1 MPPVF
6 SHGDLRLYLLSLL
19 AERPLHGYG
28 IIQALSERTG
38 GTYTPSAGTI
48 YPRLAKLEDE
58 GLVTKTQEGRTSIY
72 EITEAGRAEVAER
85 AAEIDGIQS
94 GLSDSVRIIAE
105 SVRNNVREA
114 MKSMRADFAAAANQ
128 PAAPEEPPAEDP
140 RAAARIQLAR
150 AETVLAGFRAT
161 IRADLRT
168 HIARGGSLTPE
179 LVDALTQDLD
189 GVTARVRAS
198 LG

>member
-6 SHGDLRLYLLSLL
+6 NHGDLRLYLLSLL

-48 YPRLAKLEDE
+48 YPRLSKLEDE
-58 GLVTKTQEGRTSIY
+58 GLVTKTQEGRTTIYSI
-72 EITEAGRAEVAER
+72 TDAGRAEVKRR
-85 AAEIDGIQS
+85 AAELDGIQN
-94 GLSDSVRIIAE
+94 GLSDSVRIIADG
-105 SVRNNVREA
+105 VRNNVREA
-114 MKSMRADFAAAANQ
+114 MKSMRADFAAAASS
-128 PAAPEEPPAEDP
+128 PPPEEPPAEDP

-150 AETVLAGFRAT
+150 AETLLAGFRAT

-179 LVDALTQDLD
+179 LVDALTADLD
-189 GVTARVRAS
+189 GVTERVRSS

>member
-6 SHGDLRLYLLSLL
+6 NHGDLRLYLLSLL

-48 YPRLAKLEDE
+48 YPRLSKLEDE
-58 GLVTKTQEGRTSIY
+58 GLVTKTQEGRTTIY
-72 EITEAGRAEVAER
+72 SITEAGRAEVEQR
-85 AAEIDGIQS
+85 AAELDGIQN
-94 GLSDSVRIIAE
+94 GLSDSVRIIADG
-105 SVRNNVREA
+105 VRNNVREA
-114 MKSMRADFAAAANQ
+114 MKSMRADFAAAASS
-128 PAAPEEPPAEDP
+128 PTPEEPPAEDP

-150 AETVLAGFRAT
+150 AETLLAGFRAT

-179 LVDALTQDLD
+179 LVDALTADLD
-189 GVTARVRAS
+189 GVTERVRSS

>member
-6 SHGDLRLYLLSLL
+6 NHGDLRLYLLSLL
-19 AERPLHGYG
+19 VERPLHGYG

-48 YPRLAKLEDE
+48 YPRLSKLEDE
-58 GLVTKTQEGRTSIY
+58 GLVTKTQEGRTTIYSI
-72 EITEAGRAEVAER
+72 TDAGRAEVEER
-85 AAEIDGIQS
+85 ASELDGIQN
-94 GLSDSVRIIAE
+94 GLSDSVRIIADG
-105 SVRNNVREA
+105 VRNNVREA
-114 MKSMRADFAAAANQ
+114 MKSMRADFAAAATS
-128 PAAPEEPPAEDP
+128 PTPEEPPASDP
-140 RAAARIQLAR
+140 RAASRIQLAR
-150 AETVLAGFRAT
+150 AETLLAGFRAT

-179 LVDALTQDLD
+179 LVDALTADLD
-189 GVTARVRAS
+189 GVTERVRSS

>member
-1 MPPVF
+1 
-6 SHGDLRLYLLSLL
+6 
-19 AERPLHGYG
+19 LHGYG

-48 YPRLAKLEDE
+48 YPRLSKLEDE
-58 GLVTKTQEGRTSIY
+58 GLVTKHQEGRTTIY
-72 EITEAGRAEVAER
+72 EITAAGRAEVEQR
-85 AAEIDGIQS
+85 ASELDGIQN
-94 GLSDSVRIIAE
+94 GLSDSVRIIAD
-105 SVRNNVREA
+105 SVRSNVREA
-114 MKSMRADFAAAANQ
+114 MKSMRADFAAAAKQ
-128 PAAPEEPPAEDP
+128 PAAPEEPVSEDP

-168 HIARGGSLTPE
+168 HIARGGSVTPE
-179 LVDALTQDLD
+179 LVDALTRDLD
-189 GVTARVRAS
+189 DVTARVRGS